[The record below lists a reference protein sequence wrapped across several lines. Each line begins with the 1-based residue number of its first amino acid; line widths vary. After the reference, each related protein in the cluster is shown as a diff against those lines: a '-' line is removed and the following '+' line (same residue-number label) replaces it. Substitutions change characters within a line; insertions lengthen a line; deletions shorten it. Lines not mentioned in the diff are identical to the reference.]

1 MGRHSKSESD
11 IEDDPH
17 VADSRAG
24 QRGDGSYVGRTAS
37 EDDFDAG
44 WTGAEARSQET

>member
-11 IEDDPH
+11 IEADPH

-24 QRGDGSYVGRTAS
+24 RHHDGSYVGRTAS

-44 WTGAEARSQET
+44 WTGAEVRSQET